1 MITTVVD
8 ERVKLDEAQ

>member
-8 ERVKLDEAQ
+8 ERVKLDKAQ